1 MLSRNIERDPMTQTA
16 TPTAVPPRLRIKL
29 RLEYDSPLILGPGK
43 AELLSRI
50 GRLGSIS
57 AAAREM
63 GMSYKRA
70 WTLVEEMNAAFAD
83 PVIDSARGG
92 AGGGGATV
100 TATGQQVLAHY
111 RALETLLREAGHD
124 DLQALNALLRPE
136 RDPAP

>member
-1 MLSRNIERDPMTQTA
+1 MS
-16 TPTAVPPRLRIKL
+16 PTPPRLRIKL

-43 AELLSRI
+43 AELLARI

-70 WTLVEEMNAAFAD
+70 WTLVEEMNIAFAD

-92 AGGGGATV
+92 AGGGGARV
-100 TATGQQVLAHY
+100 TETGQKVLHHY
-111 RALETLLREAGHD
+111 RALESLLLQAGADNLH
-124 DLQALNALLRPE
+124 ALNALLRP
-136 RDPAP
+136 DTTKSAQT

>member
-1 MLSRNIERDPMTQTA
+1 MTQTA
-16 TPTAVPPRLRIKL
+16 TSPRLRIKL

-43 AELLSRI
+43 AELLARI
-50 GRLGSIS
+50 DRLGSIS

-70 WTLVEEMNAAFAD
+70 WTLVEEMNVAFAE

-92 AGGGGATV
+92 AGGGGARV
-100 TATGQQVLAHY
+100 TQTGQAVLRHY
-111 RALETLLREAGHD
+111 RALEALLREAGAE

-136 RDPAP
+136 GSA

>member
-1 MLSRNIERDPMTQTA
+1 MTPPA
-16 TPTAVPPRLRIKL
+16 TSPRLRIKL

-43 AELLSRI
+43 AELLARI

-70 WTLVEEMNAAFAD
+70 WTLVEEMNTAFAD

-100 TATGQQVLAHY
+100 TPTGQQVLAHY
-111 RALETLLREAGHD
+111 RALESLLLDAGAA
-124 DLQALNALLRPE
+124 DLMALNALLRPE
-136 RDPAP
+136 GSG

>member
-1 MLSRNIERDPMTQTA
+1 MTPAATA
-16 TPTAVPPRLRIKL
+16 PRLRIKL

-43 AELLSRI
+43 AELLARI

-70 WTLVEEMNAAFAD
+70 WTLVEEMNTAFAE
-83 PVIDSARGG
+83 PVIDRARGG
-92 AGGGGATV
+92 TGGGGATV
-100 TATGQQVLAHY
+100 TPTGQSVLRHY
-111 RALETLLREAGHD
+111 RALESLLREAGAE

-136 RDPAP
+136 GSG

>member
-1 MLSRNIERDPMTQTA
+1 MTQTG
-16 TPTAVPPRLRIKL
+16 PRLRIKL

-43 AELLSRI
+43 AELLARI

-70 WTLVEEMNAAFAD
+70 WTLVEEMNTAFAD

-100 TATGQQVLAHY
+100 TPTGQQVLALPGAGIAVAGCGGRGSDGAE
-111 RALETLLREAGHD
+111 RAAAARGIGLIH
-124 DLQALNALLRPE
+124 RPV
-136 RDPAP
+136 PAPLPAL

>member
-1 MLSRNIERDPMTQTA
+1 MTQTA
-16 TPTAVPPRLRIKL
+16 TAPRLRIKL

-50 GRLGSIS
+50 ARLGSIS

-70 WTLVEEMNAAFAD
+70 WTLVEEMNTAFAE

-100 TATGQQVLAHY
+100 TSTGEEVLMHY
-111 RALETLLREAGHD
+111 RALETLLREAGAENLH
-124 DLQALNALLRPE
+124 ALNALLRPE
-136 RDPAP
+136 GS

>member
-1 MLSRNIERDPMTQTA
+1 M
-16 TPTAVPPRLRIKL
+16 PTNANGPRLRIKL

-50 GRLGSIS
+50 DRLGSIS

-70 WTLVEEMNAAFAD
+70 WTLVEEMNVAFAR
-83 PVIDSARGG
+83 PVIDRARGG

-100 TATGQQVLAHY
+100 TPTGKDVLTHY
-111 RALETLLREAGHD
+111 RALETLLREAGADH
-124 DLQALNALLRPE
+124 LQALNALLHPE
-136 RDPAP
+136 PEG

>member
-1 MLSRNIERDPMTQTA
+1 M
-16 TPTAVPPRLRIKL
+16 TPTATSPRLRIKL

-43 AELLSRI
+43 AELLARI
-50 GRLGSIS
+50 ARLGSIS

-70 WTLVEEMNAAFAD
+70 WTLVEEMNIAFAE

-92 AGGGGATV
+92 PGGGGATV
-100 TATGQQVLAHY
+100 TQTGRQVLTHY
-111 RALETLLREAGHD
+111 RALEALLLEAGAG

-136 RDPAP
+136 GADRTAG

>member
-1 MLSRNIERDPMTQTA
+1 MTQTA
-16 TPTAVPPRLRIKL
+16 PRLRIKL

-70 WTLVEEMNAAFAD
+70 WTLVEEMNTAFID

-92 AGGGGATV
+92 AGGGGARV
-100 TATGQQVLAHY
+100 TPTGERVLAHY
-111 RALETLLREAGHD
+111 RALESLLLDAGAT

-136 RDPAP
+136 GAG

>member
-1 MLSRNIERDPMTQTA
+1 MTDPA
-16 TPTAVPPRLRIKL
+16 PRPRLRIKL

-50 GRLGSIS
+50 ERLGSIS

-70 WTLVEEMNAAFAD
+70 WTLVEEMNVAFAE
-83 PVIDSARGG
+83 PVIDRARGG

-100 TATGQQVLAHY
+100 TPTGAQVLRHY
-111 RALETLLREAGHD
+111 RALETLLLEDGAA
-124 DLQALNALLRPE
+124 DLMALNALLRPE
-136 RDPAP
+136 GSR